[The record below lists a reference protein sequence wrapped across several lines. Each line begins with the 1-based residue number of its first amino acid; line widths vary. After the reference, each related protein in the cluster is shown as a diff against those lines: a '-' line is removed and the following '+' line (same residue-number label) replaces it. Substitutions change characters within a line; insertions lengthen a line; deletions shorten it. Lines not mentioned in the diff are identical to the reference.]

1 MTGVN
6 FSPSPL
12 SICLKRVG
20 LVQGSV
26 FIKID
31 SGANPLR
38 QSPFPSLTPVAL
50 TVSAANSPALN
61 NPVGRQPW
69 PGLIEAYRQY
79 LPVTDTTPVV
89 TLLEGNTPLIPV
101 PAIAQIVGKQVR
113 VLVKYDGLNPT
124 GSFKDRGMTMAISKA
139 KEAGAKAVICASTG
153 NTSAAAA
160 AYARRGGMRAFV
172 LIPDGYV
179 ALGKLAQALLYGA
192 EVLAIKG
199 NFDRALEIVREMAE
213 NYPVTLVNSVNP
225 YRLEGQKTA
234 AFEVVEALG
243 NAPDWLCI
251 PVGNAGNITAY
262 WMGFCQYHQEGKCDR
277 LPRMM
282 GFQAAGASP
291 LVTGQA
297 VPNPETLATAIRIGN
312 PANWERAIATQQA
325 SMGQFNAVTDA
336 EILEAYRLLASE
348 EGIFCEPASAASV
361 AGLLKVKDQ
370 VPAGATVVCVLTGN
384 GLKDPDTAI
393 KHSQNSFKQG
403 IEPDL
408 ATVAQVM
415 GF

>member
-1 MTGVN
+1 VTLSLSAAD
-6 FSPSPL
+6 SPAFGTTTSKPL
-12 SICLKRVG
+12 SW
-20 LVQGSV
+20 S
-26 FIKID
+26 
-31 SGANPLR
+31 
-38 QSPFPSLTPVAL
+38 
-50 TVSAANSPALN
+50 
-61 NPVGRQPW
+61 
-69 PGLIEAYRQY
+69 GLIEAYRPY
-79 LPVTDTTPVV
+79 LPVSDSTPVV

-101 PAIAQIVGKQVR
+101 PVLASRIGRGVK

-153 NTSAAAA
+153 NTSASAA
-160 AYARRGGMRAFV
+160 AYARRGGMQAFV
-172 LIPDGYV
+172 IIPDGYV

-192 EVLAIKG
+192 QVLTIKG
-199 NFDRALEIVREMAE
+199 NFDACLDIVREMASS
-213 NYPVTLVNSVNP
+213 YPVTLVNSVNP

-234 AFEVVEALG
+234 AFEIVDNLG
-243 NAPDWLCI
+243 DAPDWLCI

-262 WMGFCQYHQEGKCDR
+262 WMGFCQYHQQGKCQQ
-277 LPRMM
+277 LPKMM

-291 LVTGQA
+291 LVTGQI
-297 VPNPETLATAIRIGN
+297 VTHPETVATAIRIGN
-312 PANWERAIATQQA
+312 PASWEKAIAAQQA
-325 SMGQFNAVTDA
+325 SQGQFNSVTDE
-336 EILEAYRLLASE
+336 EILNAYRLLASE

-393 KHSQNSFKQG
+393 KHSNNQFIQG
-403 IEPDL
+403 LEPTT
-408 ATVAQVM
+408 AAVAASM